1 LNFQRLRIIS
11 ETVRQN
17 FNLTEVAKALFT
29 SQSGVSKHIKD
40 LEDELGVELF
50 IRKGKRFTGLTAPGK
65 QLVTVVERVLLD
77 ANNIKRM
84 AEKFSQHDRGEL
96 TIVTTH
102 TQAQYALPS
111 VVAQFKKE
119 FPKVHLVL
127 HQSSP
132 SEIVSMLLDDQA
144 DIGIATEALGD
155 VDNLISFPYY
165 SWHHSI
171 IVPPEH
177 PLLSRQSLTLEEIA
191 QFPIITYHQGFTG
204 RSRIDQIFS
213 SAGLT
218 PDIAMSAL
226 DADVIKTYV
235 KLGLGIGIIA
245 SVAFNPEQDSSLVML
260 SGQHLFEKNT
270 TYIAIRRNHFLRS
283 YA

>member
-1 LNFQRLRIIS
+1 MNFQQLRIIS
-11 ETVRQN
+11 ETVRQRY
-17 FNLTEVAKALFT
+17 NLTKVANALFT

-40 LEDELGVELF
+40 LEDELGIELF

-65 QLVTVVERVLLD
+65 QLVRVVERVLLD
-77 ANNIKRM
+77 ANNLKRM
-84 AEKFSQHDRGEL
+84 AEEFSQHDQGEL

-102 TQAQYALPS
+102 TQAQYALPP

-119 FPKVHLVL
+119 FSKVHLVL

-132 SEIVSMLLDDQA
+132 GEIVSMLLDDQA

-171 IVPPEH
+171 IVPPGH
-177 PLLSRQSLTLEEIA
+177 ALLSKQPLTLEEIA

-204 RSRIDQIFS
+204 RSKIDQVLP
-213 SAGLT
+213 AQ
-218 PDIAMSAL
+218 
-226 DADVIKTYV
+226 
-235 KLGLGIGIIA
+235 A
-245 SVAFNPEQDSSLVML
+245 SPPISPC
-260 SGQHLFEKNT
+260 
-270 TYIAIRRNHFLRS
+270 RRWMRM
-283 YA
+283 